1 MNFLD
6 KESKFNKKNIHSFV
20 SLELVIFFYKESKSI
35 KNIFFFFSFFF
46 FFLVGG
52 GWGLE

>member
-35 KNIFFFFSFFF
+35 KKYFFLFFF
-46 FFLVGG
+46 FFFFFGG
-52 GWGLE
+52 GWLGA